1 MARCVL
7 ASLAILL
14 GSSLAGHA
22 MAEEAKL
29 ATYEATGGQ
38 TYFAMSV
45 SPGEN
50 LKAVPGEVVIIVDTS
65 ASQTGIYREDSLK
78 ALKALLASLSPQTR
92 VKVMAGDLH
101 AVAMNDGFVAPSGK
115 PADDAMAKL
124 AGRAPLG
131 STDLPTIL
139 TEAASQFQ
147 GGLETPRS
155 IVYLGDGASRARMLE
170 DAELKN
176 LVNSLTQSR
185 VAVNSFA
192 IGPERDIQLLAVLAN
207 QTGGD
212 VITDSD
218 QAASADL
225 GALIAKAAETPVI
238 WPTDVKFSDNV
249 TAVYP
254 KQTPPLR
261 GDRDT
266 IVVGELAK
274 PGDVTVKLTGMSNG
288 KTVQMNFDA
297 KPEPSDD
304 QAYLPQLIELAQK
317 DDGMS
322 LPTVGSVGLRETA
335 RVLLASAESFSKLSG
350 QALATGDVQGAR
362 RLADA
367 ALQRDPNNP
376 HAAIVKKAAASQLGD
391 DDALRMVNAQN
402 EPGADLDADEGNFL
416 NEVQRQQIRQA
427 EVIKIEVENALANA
441 REQMGVQPA
450 LVKDSLKLLLE
461 SVDRAPELQADVR
474 RGLRN
479 KIVSAIQ
486 MADRRAVQ
494 VEAERLER
502 DENAAIAA
510 ERIRITETLLRDE
523 ERVRS
528 IMEMFNALM
537 DEHKYVEAEE
547 AAFAAREIDPLNL
560 ATHGAVYNAELVGN
574 FYNIERIRERRYKG
588 VIDTLWLVEQ
598 SHVPFPDEP
607 PIIYPD
613 REFWEDITRRR
624 KKYASVDLAT
634 TGDAEKKI
642 FEQLN
647 EPTKIAFIDT
657 PLIEVVDYLKTLHG
671 IEIQLNNRALEDVGL
686 STDVP
691 VTRNLE
697 GISLRSALRLLL
709 KELELTYVVAN
720 EVLEITTPEDAET
733 ELVTKVYP
741 VADLVM
747 PIPSGG
753 GGFGSGVG
761 GGQGGGFGN
770 QGGGGFG
777 GGGGGFGGGGG
788 GFGGGGGGFFAVDDE
803 KAVLKLGPAEEA
815 EVKTSVEAAPVKPA
829 PAIETEP
836 SLRLEVREGESRSA
850 AWDRLLEAGAD
861 VPAKEVRSEVRR
873 MMNSKQYDEV
883 TALIQSFLRHGQP
896 QPWMYEALGM
906 AMQLNHAP
914 QEEIERS
921 LMSAIDFTSGPE
933 HMLYVAIYMT
943 RVGLDERALKLF
955 QEVAKL
961 QPLRPEPY
969 ALGLSAAKRLD
980 DFDGIRW
987 ACVGALKQ
995 AWPTESV
1002 KIKTEAF
1009 LSAKAALAKL
1019 QEEGRLDEAKAFSK
1033 ELNQAL
1039 IRDCIVNVSWT
1050 GDADLDIAVEEPTG
1064 TVCSIRNPRSVA
1076 GGVLLGDAASS
1087 LNQPDEKGF
1096 SETYV
1101 CPVGFPGDYKLLIR
1115 RIWGEVTAGKV
1126 TVDVYTSYGAKQQ
1139 KHMREQIP
1147 LGDTAAMVNF
1157 TLKEGRRTD
1166 SLEEN
1171 QVQVAAKAHAEM
1183 GRAVLAQM
1191 LDGYSDSYSSESYQ
1205 TERQAMA
1212 DNRPFIRNR
1221 SGVGFRPEITVL
1233 PEGVQFT
1240 AFAVISADRRYVRFT
1255 GFPSFTQI
1263 GNVTTFNI
1271 GSGDFNT
1278 IETGTGGGEGNDDDD
1293 DDN

>member
-1 MARCVL
+1 MTRCL
-7 ASLAILL
+7 FASLAILL
-14 GSSLAGHA
+14 GSSVAGQV

-38 TYFAMSV
+38 TYFAMSI
-45 SPGEN
+45 SPGEK
-50 LKAVPGEVVIIVDTS
+50 LKAVPGEVVVIVDTS
-65 ASQTGIYREDSLK
+65 ASQTGIYREDSLNT
-78 ALKALLASLSPQTR
+78 LKALLASLSPQTR
-92 VKVMAGDLH
+92 VKVMGGDLH
-101 AVAMNDGFVAPSGK
+101 AVAMNDGFVAPTG
-115 PADDAMAKL
+115 PEADAALAKL
-124 AGRAPLG
+124 AKRAPLG
-131 STDLPTIL
+131 STDLPTML
-139 TEAASQFQ
+139 SEAASQFQ
-147 GGLETPRS
+147 NGLDTPRS
-155 IVYLGDGASRARMLE
+155 IVYLGDGASRARSLE

-176 LVNSLTQSR
+176 LVGALTKARAS
-185 VAVNSFA
+185 VDAFA

-207 QTGGD
+207 QTGGV
-212 VITDSD
+212 VIADSNE
-218 QAASADL
+218 AASADA
-225 GALIAKAAETPVI
+225 GALIAAAAETPVI
-238 WPTDVKFSDNV
+238 WPTDVKFSSNV
-249 TAVYP
+249 SVVYP

-266 IVVGELAK
+266 IVVGELADA
-274 PGDVTVKLTGMSNG
+274 GEVTVQLTGMSNG
-288 KTVQMNFDA
+288 KTIPLNFAA

-304 QAYLPQLIELAQK
+304 QAYLPQLMELAKK
-317 DDGMS
+317 DGGMS

-335 RVLLASAESFSKLSG
+335 RVMLASANSFSKMSG
-350 QALATGDVQGAR
+350 QALATGDAVGAQ

-376 HAAIVKKAAASQLGD
+376 QATLVRKAALSQIGD
-391 DDALRMVNAQN
+391 DDSLRMVNAQAQ
-402 EPGADLDADEGNFL
+402 PGADLDADEGNFL
-416 NEVQRQQIRQA
+416 SEVQRQQIRQA

-450 LVKDSLKLLLE
+450 MVKDSLKLLLE
-461 SVDRAPELQADVR
+461 SVDRAPELQADIR

-494 VEAERLER
+494 VESERLER

-547 AAFAAREIDPLNL
+547 AAYAAREIDPLNL

-607 PIIYPD
+607 PIVYAD

-624 KKYASVDLAT
+624 KKYSSVDLAT

-647 EPTKIAFIDT
+647 EQTKIAFIDT
-657 PLIEVVDYLKTLHG
+657 PLVEVVEYLKTLHG

-686 STDVP
+686 SPDVP

-720 EVLEITTPEDAET
+720 EVLEITTPEDAES

-753 GGFGSGVG
+753 SGFGSGAQGGSSGNFG
-761 GGQGGGFGN
+761 GGGG

-777 GGGGGFGGGGG
+777 GGGGGQ
-788 GFGGGGGGFFAVDDE
+788 GGGGGGFFAVDDE
-803 KAVLKLGPAEEA
+803 KAVLKLGPTVEAEA
-815 EVKTSVEAAPVKPA
+815 EVKTSVEAAKIEAA
-829 PAIETEP
+829 PAIEAKPE
-836 SLRLEVREGESRSA
+836 LKLEVREGETRSA
-850 AWDRLLEAGAD
+850 AWDRLLESGAD
-861 VPAKEVRSEVRR
+861 VPSSEVRSEIRR
-873 MMNSKQYDEV
+873 MMNSQQYDEV

-914 QEEIERS
+914 KEEIERS

-955 QEVAKL
+955 QEVAKIE
-961 QPLRPEPY
+961 PLRPEPY
-969 ALGLSAAKRLD
+969 ALGLAAAKRLD
-980 DFDGIRW
+980 DFDGVRW

-1009 LSAKAALAKL
+1009 LSAKAALGRL
-1019 QEEGRLDEAKAFSK
+1019 QKEGRLDEAKEFSQ
-1033 ELNQAL
+1033 ELNEAL

-1064 TVCSIRNPRSVA
+1064 TVCSLRNPRSVG

-1087 LNQPDEKGF
+1087 LNQQDDQGF

-1139 KHMREQIP
+1139 KHLRQQIP

-1183 GRAVLAQM
+1183 GRAVLAQA
-1191 LDGYSDSYSSESYQ
+1191 LDSYSDSYSSEAYA
-1205 TERQAMA
+1205 TDRQEVA
-1212 DNRPFIRNR
+1212 NTRPFIRNR
-1221 SGVGFRPEITVL
+1221 SSVGFRPQITVL

-1240 AFAVISADRRYVRFT
+1240 SFAVISADRRYVRFT

-1278 IETGTGGGEGNDDDD
+1278 IESGTGGGDNDDDD
-1293 DDN
+1293 DN

>member
-14 GSSLAGHA
+14 GSSVAYQA
-22 MAEEAKL
+22 NAEEAKL

-38 TYFAMSV
+38 TYFAMSI
-45 SPGEN
+45 SPDEN
-50 LKAVPGEVVIIVDTS
+50 LKAAPGEVVIIVDTS

-78 ALKALLASLSPQTR
+78 TLKALLASLSPQTR

-101 AVAMNDGFVAPSGK
+101 AVAMNDGFVAPTG
-115 PADDAMAKL
+115 ADADAAQAKL
-124 AGRAPLG
+124 AKRAPLG
-131 STDLPTIL
+131 STDLPTML
-139 TEAASQFQ
+139 TEAAAQFK
-147 GGLETPRS
+147 GGLDTPRS

-170 DAELKN
+170 DAELKK
-176 LVNSLTQSR
+176 LVGSLTKSH
-185 VAVNSFA
+185 VAVNAFA
-192 IGPERDIQLLAVLAN
+192 IGPQRDVQLLAVLAN

-212 VITDSD
+212 VIVDSNET
-218 QAASADL
+218 AAADV
-225 GALIAKAAETPVI
+225 GALIAAAAETPVI
-238 WPTDVKFSDNV
+238 WPTDVTFSSNV
-249 TAVYP
+249 SAVYP

-266 IVVGELAK
+266 ILVGELSEA
-274 PGDVTVKLTGMSNG
+274 GDVTVKFNGMTNG
-288 KTVQMNFDA
+288 HSLQLNFAA
-297 KPEPSDD
+297 KPQLSDD
-304 QAYLPQLIELAQK
+304 QAYLPELMKLAKK

-335 RVLLASAESFSKLSG
+335 RVLLAAADSFSQMSG
-350 QALATGDVQGAR
+350 QALATGDAVSAQ

-376 HAAIVKKAAASQLGD
+376 QASIIKKAATSQLGD
-391 DDALRMVNAQN
+391 DDSLRMVNAQAQ
-402 EPGADLDADEGNFL
+402 PGADLDADEGNFL
-416 NEVQRQQIRQA
+416 NEVQQSQIRQA
-427 EVIKIEVENALANA
+427 EVIRIEVENALANA
-441 REQMGVQPA
+441 REQMGVQPEM
-450 LVKDSLKLLLE
+450 VKDSLKLLLE

-474 RGLRN
+474 RNLRN
-479 KIVSAIQ
+479 KIVNAIQ

-494 VEAERLER
+494 VEAARLER

-537 DEHKYVEAEE
+537 DENKYVEAEE
-547 AAFAAREIDPLNL
+547 AAFAAREIDPRNL
-560 ATHGAVYNAELVGN
+560 ATHAAVYNAELVGN
-574 FYNIERIRERRYKG
+574 FYNIERIRELRYKG
-588 VIDTLWLVEQ
+588 VIDTLWLVEE

-657 PLIEVVDYLKTLHG
+657 PLVEVVEYLKTLHG

-686 STDVP
+686 SPDVL

-720 EVLEITTPEDAET
+720 EVLEITTPEDAES

-753 GGFGSGVG
+753 SGFGSSVG
-761 GGQGGGFGN
+761 GGQNGAFGGGVN
-770 QGGGGFG
+770 GGSGFG
-777 GGGGGFGGGGG
+777 GGGGGFGGGNQ
-788 GFGGGGGGFFAVDDE
+788 GGGFFAVDDE
-803 KAVLKLGPAEEA
+803 KSILKLGPTVEA
-815 EVKTSVEAAPVKPA
+815 TEEAAPVEPA
-829 PAIETEP
+829 PAAATAPVETKPE
-836 SLRLEVREGESRSA
+836 LKLEIREGETRSQA
-850 AWDRLLEAGAD
+850 YERLLAEGAD
-861 VPAKEVRSEVRR
+861 IPASEVRSEVRR

-883 TALIQSFLRHGQP
+883 TSLIQSFLRYGQP

-914 QEEIERS
+914 KEEIERS

-955 QEVAKL
+955 QEVAKIE
-961 QPLRPEPY
+961 PLRPEPY
-969 ALGLSAAKRLD
+969 ALGLAAAKRLD
-980 DFDGIRW
+980 DFEGIQW

-1009 LSAKAALAKL
+1009 LSAKAAL
-1019 QEEGRLDEAKAFSK
+1019 GRLQKDGRLEEAKEFSQA
-1033 ELNQAL
+1033 LNEAL

-1064 TVCSIRNPRSVA
+1064 TVCSLRNPRTVG
-1076 GGVLLGDAASS
+1076 GGVLLGDTASS
-1087 LNQPDEKGF
+1087 LNQQDDKGF

-1101 CPVGFPGDYKLLIR
+1101 CPVGFPGEYKLLIR

-1139 KHMREQIP
+1139 KHIREQIP
-1147 LGDTAAMVNF
+1147 LADAAAIVNF
-1157 TLKEGRRTD
+1157 TLKDGRRTD

-1183 GRAVLAQM
+1183 GRAVLAQA
-1191 LDGYSDSYSSESYQ
+1191 LDSYSDSYSSENY
-1205 TERQAMA
+1205 TTTRQEMA
-1212 DNRPFIRNR
+1212 NNRPFIRNR
-1221 SGVGFRPEITVL
+1221 SAVGFRPEITVL
-1233 PEGVQFT
+1233 PEGVQFR

-1255 GFPSFTQI
+1255 GFPSFSQI

-1271 GSGDFNT
+1271 GTGAFNT
-1278 IETGTGGGEGNDDDD
+1278 IESDGTATSN
-1293 DDN
+1293 

>member
-14 GSSLAGHA
+14 GSSVAASA

-38 TYFAMSV
+38 TYFAMSI
-45 SPGEN
+45 SPGE
-50 LKAVPGEVVIIVDTS
+50 LKTVPGEVVVIVDTS

-78 ALKALLASLSPQTR
+78 TLKALLASLSPNTR

-101 AVAMNDGFVAPSGK
+101 AVAMNDGFVAPTGAA
-115 PADDAMAKL
+115 ADAAVAKL
-124 AGRAPLG
+124 ASRAPLG
-131 STDLPTIL
+131 STDLPTML
-139 TEAASQFQ
+139 TEAASQFK
-147 GGLETPRS
+147 GGLDTPRS

-170 DAELKN
+170 DAELKK
-176 LVNSLTQSR
+176 LVGTLTKAR
-185 VAVNSFA
+185 TAVNAFA

-212 VITDSD
+212 VIVDSNE
-218 QAASADL
+218 AASADI
-225 GALIAKAAETPVI
+225 GATIASAAETPVI
-238 WPTDVKFSDNV
+238 WPSDVQFSQNV
-249 TAVYP
+249 SAVYP

-266 IVVGELAK
+266 IVVGELAEA
-274 PGDVTVKLTGMSNG
+274 GDVTVKFTGMSDG
-288 KTVQMNFDA
+288 KTVQLNFAA
-297 KPEPSDD
+297 KPEASDD
-304 QAYLPQLIELAQK
+304 QAYLPELIQLAQK
-317 DDGMS
+317 DGGMS
-322 LPTVGSVGLRETA
+322 MPTVGSVGLRETA
-335 RVLLASAESFSKLSG
+335 RVLLASADTFSQMSG
-350 QALATGDVQGAR
+350 QALATGDAQGAQ

-367 ALQRDPNNP
+367 ALKRDPNNP
-376 HAAIVKKAAASQLGD
+376 QAALVKKAAVSQIGD
-391 DDALRMVNAQN
+391 DDSLRMVNAQSQ
-402 EPGADLDADEGNFL
+402 PGAELSADEGNFL

-441 REQMGVQPA
+441 REQMGVQPEM
-450 LVKDSLKLLLE
+450 VKDSLKLLLE

-474 RGLRN
+474 RNLRN
-479 KIVSAIQ
+479 RIVSAIQ

-494 VEAERLER
+494 VEADRLER

-537 DEHKYVEAEE
+537 DENKYVEAEE
-547 AAFAAREIDPLNL
+547 AAFAARAIDPRNL
-560 ATHGAVYNAELVGN
+560 ATHAAVYNAELVGN
-574 FYNIERIRERRYKG
+574 FYNIERIRELRYKG
-588 VIDTLWLVEQ
+588 VIDTLWLVEE

-607 PIIYPD
+607 PIVYPD

-624 KKYASVDLAT
+624 KKYSSVDLAT
-634 TGDAEKKI
+634 TGEAEKKI

-657 PLIEVVDYLKTLHG
+657 PLVEVVEYLKTLHG

-686 STDVP
+686 SPDVP

-720 EVLEITTPEDAET
+720 EVLEITTPEDAES

-753 GGFGSGVG
+753 GGFGSGIG
-761 GGQGGGFGN
+761 GGQSGAFGGGIN
-770 QGGGGFG
+770 

-788 GFGGGGGGFFAVDDE
+788 GFGNQGGGGGGFFAVDDE
-803 KAVLKLGPAEEA
+803 KSVLKLGPTVEEEA
-815 EVKTSVEAAPVKPA
+815 KPA
-829 PAIETEP
+829 VQQAAEPAVAPEAKPE
-836 SLRLEVREGESRSA
+836 LKLEVREGETRA
-850 AWDRLLEAGAD
+850 EAFDRLLQSGAD
-861 VPAKEVRSEVRR
+861 IPAAEVRSEIRR
-873 MMNSKQYDEV
+873 MMNAKQYDQV

-914 QEEIERS
+914 KEEIERS

-955 QEVAKL
+955 QEVAKIE
-961 QPLRPEPY
+961 PLRPEPY
-969 ALGLSAAKRLD
+969 ALGLAAAKRLD

-1009 LSAKAALAKL
+1009 LSAKAALGRL
-1019 QEEGRLDEAKAFSK
+1019 QQEGRIDEAKEFSRQ
-1033 ELNQAL
+1033 LNEAL
-1039 IRDCIVNVSWT
+1039 IRDCIVNVTWT

-1064 TVCSIRNPRSVA
+1064 AVCSLRNPRTVG
-1076 GGVLLGDAASS
+1076 GGVLLGDTASS
-1087 LNQPDEKGF
+1087 LNQQDDKGF

-1101 CPVGFPGDYKLLIR
+1101 CPVGFPGEYKLLIR

-1139 KHMREQIP
+1139 KHIREQIP
-1147 LGDTAAMVNF
+1147 LGESPALVNF
-1157 TLKEGRRTD
+1157 TLKDGRRTD

-1183 GRAVLAQM
+1183 GRAVLAQA
-1191 LDGYSDSYSSESYQ
+1191 LDSYSDSYSSEAYQ
-1205 TERQAMA
+1205 TSRQEMA

-1221 SGVGFRPEITVL
+1221 SSVGFRPEITVL

-1271 GSGDFNT
+1271 GSGAFNT
-1278 IETGTGGGEGNDDDD
+1278 IETDGTATGN
-1293 DDN
+1293 

>member
-7 ASLAILL
+7 ASLAIML
-14 GSSLAGHA
+14 GSSVASLAT
-22 MAEEAKL
+22 AEEAKL
-29 ATYEATGGQ
+29 ATYEATGGP
-38 TYFAMSV
+38 TYFAMSI
-45 SPGEN
+45 SPGQ
-50 LKAVPGEVVIIVDTS
+50 LKAAPGEVVILVDTS

-78 ALKALLASLSPQTR
+78 TLKALLASLSPETR
-92 VKVMAGDLH
+92 VKVMGGDLH
-101 AVAMNDGFVAPSGK
+101 AVAMNDGFVAPTGAA
-115 PADDAMAKL
+115 ADAAVAKL
-124 AGRAPLG
+124 TKRAPLG
-131 STDLPTIL
+131 STDLPTML
-139 TEAASQFQ
+139 TEAAAQFE
-147 GGLETPRS
+147 GGLDTPRS

-170 DAELKN
+170 DAELKS
-176 LVNSLTQSR
+176 LVGTLTKAR
-185 VAVNSFA
+185 TAVNAFA

-212 VITDSD
+212 VIADTNQS
-218 QAASADL
+218 AAADV
-225 GALIAKAAETPVI
+225 GALIATAAETPVI
-238 WPTDVKFSDNV
+238 WPTDVQFSKNV
-249 TAVYP
+249 TAHFP

-266 IVVGELAK
+266 IVVGQLAEA
-274 PGDVTVKLTGMSNG
+274 GDVTVKFTGMSDG
-288 KTVQMNFDA
+288 KSVQMNFSA
-297 KPEPSDD
+297 KPEASDD
-304 QAYLPQLIELAQK
+304 QAYLPELIKLAEK
-317 DDGMS
+317 DGGMS
-322 LPTVGSVGLRETA
+322 MPTVGSVGLRETA
-335 RVLLASAESFSKLSG
+335 RVLLAAADTFSQMSG
-350 QALATGDVQGAR
+350 QALATGDALGAQ

-376 HAAIVKKAAASQLGD
+376 QAALVKKAAVAQIGD
-391 DDALRMVNAQN
+391 DDSLRMVNAQAQ
-402 EPGADLDADEGNFL
+402 PGADLAADEGNFL

-427 EVIKIEVENALANA
+427 EVIKIEVENALSNA
-441 REQMGVQPA
+441 REQMGVQPEM
-450 LVKDSLKLLLE
+450 VKDSLKLLLE

-474 RGLRN
+474 RNLRN
-479 KIVSAIQ
+479 RIVSAIQ

-494 VEAERLER
+494 VESERLER

-510 ERIRITETLLRDE
+510 ERIRITETLLRDQ

-537 DEHKYVEAEE
+537 DENKYVEAEE
-547 AAFAAREIDPLNL
+547 AAFAAREIDPGNL
-560 ATHGAVYNAELVGN
+560 ATHAAVYNAELVGN
-574 FYNIERIRERRYKG
+574 FYNIERIRELRYKG
-588 VIDTLWLVEQ
+588 VIDTLWLVEE

-634 TGDAEKKI
+634 TGEAEKKI

-657 PLIEVVDYLKTLHG
+657 PLVEVVEYLKTLHG

-686 STDVP
+686 SPDVP

-720 EVLEITTPEDAET
+720 EVLEITTPEDAES

-753 GGFGSGVG
+753 GGFGSQVG
-761 GGQGGGFGN
+761 GGQNGAFGGG

-777 GGGGGFGGGGG
+777 GGGGGFGGGQ
-788 GFGGGGGGFFAVDDE
+788 GGGGGGFFAVDDD
-803 KAVLKLGPAEEA
+803 KSVLKLGPTVEEKQAEIQIEA
-815 EVKTSVEAAPVKPA
+815 QPAVAPQPKA
-829 PAIETEP
+829 E
-836 SLRLEVREGESRSA
+836 LKLEVREGETRA
-850 AWDRLLEAGAD
+850 DAWERLLDAGAD
-861 VPAKEVRSEVRR
+861 IPASDVRSEVRR
-873 MMNSKQYDEV
+873 MMNSKQYDQV
-883 TALIQSFLRHGQP
+883 TALIQAFLRHGQP

-914 QEEIERS
+914 KEEIERS

-955 QEVAKL
+955 QEVAKIE
-961 QPLRPEPY
+961 PLRPEPY
-969 ALGLSAAKRLD
+969 ALGLAAAKRLD
-980 DFDGIRW
+980 DFDGIQW

-1002 KIKTEAF
+1002 KIKTDAF
-1009 LSAKAALAKL
+1009 LSAKAALGRL
-1019 QEEGRLDEAKAFSK
+1019 QKEGRIDEAKEFSK
-1033 ELNQAL
+1033 ALNEAL
-1039 IRDCIVNVSWT
+1039 IRDCIVNVTWT

-1064 TVCSIRNPRSVA
+1064 SVCSLRNPRTVG
-1076 GGVLLGDAASS
+1076 GGVLLGDTASS
-1087 LNQPDEKGF
+1087 LNQQDDQGF

-1101 CPVGFPGDYKLLIR
+1101 CPVGFPGEYKLLVR

-1139 KHMREQIP
+1139 QHVRRQIP
-1147 LGDTAAMVNF
+1147 LGDSAAIVNF
-1157 TLKEGRRTD
+1157 TLNEGRRTD
-1166 SLEEN
+1166 NLEEN
-1171 QVQVAAKAHAEM
+1171 QVQVAAKAHVEM
-1183 GRAVLAQM
+1183 GRAVLAQA
-1191 LDGYSDSYSSESYQ
+1191 LNNYSDSYTSESYQ
-1205 TERQAMA
+1205 TARQEMA
-1212 DNRPFIRNR
+1212 NNRPFIRNR
-1221 SGVGFRPEITVL
+1221 SAVGFRPEITVL
-1233 PEGVQFT
+1233 PEGVQFQ

-1271 GSGDFNT
+1271 GNGDFNT
-1278 IETGTGGGEGNDDDD
+1278 IEDGTSGGTADDDD
-1293 DDN
+1293 AAN